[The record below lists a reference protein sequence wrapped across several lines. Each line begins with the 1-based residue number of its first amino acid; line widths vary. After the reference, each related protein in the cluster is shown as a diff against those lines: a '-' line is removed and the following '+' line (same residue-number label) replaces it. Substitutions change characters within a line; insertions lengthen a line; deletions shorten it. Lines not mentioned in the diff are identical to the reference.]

1 MRIAALFNP
10 KAKKWVNGR
19 KGQFDRLKEQ
29 IDDGDQI
36 IWFHCASLGEFEQG
50 RPVIEAMR
58 KNFPDH
64 KILQTF
70 FSPSGFEVRK
80 DTKEVDYVFYLPLD
94 TQSNARKFIE
104 IARPRIAFFV
114 KYEFWFN
121 YINELSKNKI
131 PTIVISAI
139 FRPSQYIFKPWG
151 YWPLKQLQKITHFF
165 VQNEE
170 SLDLLNEAQVYHAEI
185 GGDTRFDRVM
195 KLASEK
201 KSFPVIESFKG
212 NADLIM
218 AGSTWPADGDV
229 LLDLFKSVKNDNKLI
244 IAPHEIS
251 KERIDQ
257 VLKKFSDFNPQL
269 YSTYDPKV
277 ENSDVLIINNVGLLS
292 YLYRYAKIAYVGGGF
307 GIGIHNLLEAATYGI
322 PVIFGPNYNRFLEA
336 IELIEVGGGY
346 AIANSKDCLEVFNM
360 LEDEK
365 KYYQSCQ
372 AALSY
377 VEKNSG
383 ATKLVVDKVK
393 SYLVAK

>member
-19 KGQFDRLKEQ
+19 KGQFDRMRKQ
-29 IDDGDQI
+29 IDEGDQI

-70 FSPSGFEVRK
+70 FSPSGYEVRK
-80 DTKEVDYVFYLPLD
+80 NTKEVDYVFYLPLD
-94 TQSNARKFIE
+94 TPSNARKFIE
-104 IARPRIAFFV
+104 ITRPRIAFFV

-121 YINELSKNKI
+121 YINELSKNKV
-131 PTIVISAI
+131 PTLVISAI

-151 YWPLKQLQKITHFF
+151 FWPLKQLQKITHFF

-170 SLDLLNEAQVYHAEI
+170 SLDLLNKAQVYHTEI

-195 KLASEK
+195 KLALEK

-212 NADLIM
+212 NADLIV

-269 YSTYDPKV
+269 YSSYNPDV
-277 ENSDVLIINNVGLLS
+277 ENSDVLIIDNVGLLS

-307 GIGIHNLLEAATYGI
+307 GVGIHNLLEAVTYGI
-322 PVIFGPNYNRFLEA
+322 PVIFGPNYNKFLEA
-336 IELIEVGGGY
+336 IELIDVGGGY
-346 AIANSKDCLEVFNM
+346 TIENSKDCLEVFNT

-377 VEKNSG
+377 VEKKSG